1 MNLYESYHG
10 SLPHFMSWKEVYIL
24 KGVVP
29 CHRGIVF
36 IPVFSSL
43 GGIENHD
50 ASWQLTASEIAGIM
64 IPDNC

>member
-1 MNLYESYHG
+1 MNLYESYPG
-10 SLPHFMSWKEVYIL
+10 FFPHFMSWKEVYIL
-24 KGVVP
+24 KGVVS